1 MLHARQRETVGEHPT
16 SRDNTPCQS
25 HVVQR
30 INKHEAMEQATSAMT
45 RPKPCTKQKGLGSCV
60 VQTLTRCKLILERP
74 LVMATTR
81 GNTTCDPQVVCRG
94 NKQAVLERA
103 DIETSSTDT
112 CTMHGSMA
120 TRPTTEHSRSASTSK
135 IGHWSTT
142 DNQEKQNMSATCGAP
157 WQQTRGRGASN

>member
-1 MLHARQRETVGEHPT
+1 MLHAHQRETVGQQPT
-16 SRDNTPCQS
+16 SRDNTTCHS
-25 HVVQR
+25 HVVQHNE
-30 INKHEAMEQATSAMT
+30 IHEAVEQATRAMT
-45 RPKPCTKQKGLGSCV
+45 RPNPCTKQKGLGSCIV
-60 VQTLTRCKLILERP
+60 PTLTRCKLIRERP
-74 LVMATTR
+74 LVTPTTR
-81 GNTTCDPQVVCRG
+81 GNTTCQPQVVCRG
-94 NKQAVLERA
+94 NKQAVLEQV